1 MSSTPWLRPRKSR
14 GIPVSPQYH
23 LIVTE
28 GTKTEPNYFRGL
40 QHDID
45 TVENGRYRGKIQLEI
60 KGMGMNTLSLLKTA
74 ENHVRCSINPIR
86 HVWVV
91 FDKDDFPAD
100 NFDMTCKRCRELSNG
115 RITYH
120 ALWSNQCIELWF
132 LLHFTYFQE
141 DISRKAYYSKLSG
154 HLKHLGVKRYD
165 KNLPHIY
172 EILKPYFPRAS
183 ENAKKLQRLHKGL
196 LPSQSA
202 PQTMVYQLFDLLARY
217 IESK

>member
-1 MSSTPWLRPRKSR
+1 MNSTPWLRPRKSR

-28 GTKTEPNYFRGL
+28 GTKTEPNYFKGL
-40 QHDID
+40 QRDID

-91 FDKDDFPAD
+91 FDKDDFPDD
-100 NFDMTCKRCRELSNG
+100 NFDMTCKRCRELSNN

-132 LLHFTYFQE
+132 LLHFTYFKE
-141 DISRKAYYSKLSG
+141 DISRKLYYSKLSG
-154 HLKHLGVKRYD
+154 YLKQLGVKRYE
-165 KNLPHIY
+165 KNLPNIY
-172 EILKPYFPRAS
+172 ELLKPYFPKAS
-183 ENAKKLQRLHKGL
+183 ENAKKLQRLHSGL
-196 LPSQSA
+196 PPSQSA
-202 PQTMVYQLFDLLARY
+202 PQTMVYQLFDLLSRY
-217 IESK
+217 IEN